1 MKKTLFLLIPVF
13 LLVSCE
19 EFQTRKISSEE
30 ILSEETRDFNWH
42 EVDQYPAF
50 EECRNITEVEAAKAC
65 FGNKVSQYFY
75 SRLEAK
81 QPVVTEEID
90 DTLYLYLRIS
100 EKGTPAIDSMEID
113 SLVRSQLPDI
123 DEWIYQSVDSLP
135 KIFPATK
142 RGIPVKTTFRMP
154 VVIKAE

>member
-1 MKKTLFLLIPVF
+1 MKKTL
-13 LLVSCE
+13 LLVLLPFLFASCE

-30 ILSEETRDFNWH
+30 ILVEETRDFNWH

-50 EECRNITEVEAAKAC
+50 EECRNISEVQAAKTC
-65 FGNKVSQYFY
+65 FGNKVSHYFI
-75 SRLEAK
+75 SKLQAK

-90 DTLYLYLRIS
+90 DTLFLYLRIS
-100 EKGTPAIDSMEID
+100 EKGTPTIDSMEID
-113 SLVRSQLPDI
+113 SLVRDQLPDI
-123 DEWIYQSVDSLP
+123 RTWLIESVDSLP
-135 KIFPATK
+135 KIYPATK

>member
-1 MKKTLFLLIPVF
+1 MKKSLFLMLFPLVF
-13 LLVSCE
+13 ASCE

-30 ILSEETRDFNWH
+30 ILIEETRDFNWH
-42 EVDQYPAF
+42 EVDNYPAF
-50 EECRNITEVEAAKAC
+50 AECRNITEVEAAKAC

-81 QPVVTEEID
+81 QPVVTEALD
-90 DTLYLYLRIS
+90 DTLYLYLKIS

-113 SLVRSQLPDI
+113 SLVLNQLPEI
-123 DEWIYQSVDSLP
+123 RSWLSQSVDSLP
-135 KIFPATK
+135 KIYPATK

>member
-1 MKKTLFLLIPVF
+1 MKKTLLLAILSF

-50 EECRNITEVEAAKAC
+50 EECRNITEVQAAKAC

-90 DTLYLYLRIS
+90 DTLFLYLRIS

-113 SLVRSQLPDI
+113 SLVRIQLPDI
-123 DEWIYQSVDSLP
+123 DEWLYQSVDSLP
-135 KIFPATK
+135 KIYPATK
-142 RGIPVKTTFRMP
+142 RGIPVQTTFRMP

>member
-1 MKKTLFLLIPVF
+1 MKKTLLLLVLCFLF
-13 LLVSCE
+13 VSCE

-50 EECRNITEVEAAKAC
+50 AECRNITEVEAAKIC
-65 FGNKVSQYFY
+65 FGNKVSQYFF

-81 QPVVTEEID
+81 QPVVTTEID
-90 DTLYLYLRIS
+90 DTLYLYLKIS
-100 EKGTPAIDSMEID
+100 EKGIPAIDSMEID
-113 SLVRSQLPDI
+113 SVVLDQLPEI
-123 DEWIYQSVDSLP
+123 KTWLTRSVDSLP
-135 KIFPATK
+135 KIYPATK

>member
-1 MKKTLFLLIPVF
+1 MKKTL
-13 LLVSCE
+13 LLVLLPFLFASCE

-30 ILSEETRDFNWH
+30 ILVEETRDFNWH

-50 EECRNITEVEAAKAC
+50 EECRNISEVQAAKTC
-65 FGNKVSQYFY
+65 FGNKVSQYFI
-75 SRLEAK
+75 SKLQAK

-90 DTLYLYLRIS
+90 DTLFLYLRIS
-100 EKGTPAIDSMEID
+100 EKGTPTIDSMEID
-113 SLVRSQLPDI
+113 SLVRDQLPDI
-123 DEWIYQSVDSLP
+123 RIWLIESVDSLP
-135 KIFPATK
+135 KIYPATK

>member
-1 MKKTLFLLIPVF
+1 MKKTVLFVF
-13 LLVSCE
+13 ISFFLSSCE
-19 EFQTRKISSEE
+19 ELTTRKISSEE
-30 ILSEETRDFNWH
+30 ILIEETRDFNWH
-42 EVDQYPAF
+42 EVDNYPAF
-50 EECRNITEVEAAKAC
+50 AECRNITRVEAAKAC

-81 QPVVTEEID
+81 QPVVTEALD
-90 DTLYLYLRIS
+90 DTLYLYLKIS

-113 SLVRSQLPDI
+113 SLVLDQLPEI
-123 DEWIYQSVDSLP
+123 RTWLSQSVDSLP
-135 KIFPATK
+135 KIYPATK